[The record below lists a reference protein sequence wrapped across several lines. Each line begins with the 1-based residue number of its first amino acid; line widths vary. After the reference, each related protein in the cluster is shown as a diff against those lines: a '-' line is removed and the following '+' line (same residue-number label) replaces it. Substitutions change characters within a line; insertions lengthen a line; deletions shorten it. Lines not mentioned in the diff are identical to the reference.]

1 MESSEHSPTSVMT
14 GFTEIVQRKMPPP
27 LPPRLFC
34 SGRYDC
40 HCKPSSS
47 TDFPSQ
53 ADCISV
59 VSVPVLPHSVPVQRK
74 PFASLRKWI
83 PRRRRTTSRGY
94 DNLASTIKRSSQDH
108 YREIYRP
115 RKSSMFDAPSVSSI
129 ALPYPSK
136 KPSLRRKLQKFMFC
150 GSR

>member
-1 MESSEHSPTSVMT
+1 MRYAGKINLFPNGLE
-14 GFTEIVQRKMPPP
+14 PPP
-27 LPPRLFC
+27 N
-34 SGRYDC
+34 
-40 HCKPSSS
+40 
-47 TDFPSQ
+47 DFDANSVGFVDIEELR
-53 ADCISV
+53 ALEDSDCISV